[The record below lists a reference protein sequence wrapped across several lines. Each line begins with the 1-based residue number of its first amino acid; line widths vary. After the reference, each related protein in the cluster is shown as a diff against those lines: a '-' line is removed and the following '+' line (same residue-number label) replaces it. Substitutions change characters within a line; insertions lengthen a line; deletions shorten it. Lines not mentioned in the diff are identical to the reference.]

1 MNVFVAE
8 DEPPARERLIETL
21 ARAVPQA
28 RVVGTADS
36 VVQTRRWLAGHAPP
50 DVLLLD
56 IQLADGL
63 SLELFR
69 DGACSL
75 PTVFTT
81 AYDEFALAAF
91 QALAVDYLLKPVSDE
106 ALARA
111 FARLARLRT
120 AFGVPA
126 AQALAQALSG
136 PGAPPTGP
144 AAPSATAST
153 AWRQRWVARQGAG
166 FATVASEQVAWFVS
180 LDKLTFAIARDGTR
194 HLLEETLAAVE
205 AAADPARFFRV
216 NRQMIVAIDAV
227 RRFVPEGKGR
237 LALELSPPPGVPVS
251 VSQERAA
258 AFRAWL
264 DR

>member
-21 ARAVPQA
+21 GRAVPQA

-36 VVQTRRWLAGHAPP
+36 VVQTRRWLAAHPPP

-120 AFGVPA
+120 AFGAPA
-126 AQALAQALSG
+126 AQALAQALAG
-136 PGAPPTGP
+136 PVAPSTAP
-144 AAPSATAST
+144 AAPAAP
-153 AWRQRWVARQGAG
+153 AWRQRWVSRQGAG

-180 LDKLTFAIARDGTR
+180 LDKLSFAITRDGAR

-205 AAADPARFFRV
+205 ATADPARFFRV

-264 DR
+264 AR